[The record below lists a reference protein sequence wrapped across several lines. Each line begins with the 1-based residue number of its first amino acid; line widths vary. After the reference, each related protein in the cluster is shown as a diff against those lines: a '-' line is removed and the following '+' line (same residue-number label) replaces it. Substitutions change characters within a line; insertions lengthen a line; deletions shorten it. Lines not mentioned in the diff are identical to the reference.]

1 MHLEESS
8 RLISD
13 LYSAKTEQEV
23 CDVLEFMG
31 ESGDGVFVYPILDG
45 YKKYKNS
52 SVGCYFLWSMSL
64 LDYSNL
70 GEALDELLGNYD
82 IRRDHI
88 PMVLFFMAERNYS
101 SDVGDRM
108 AAMYLDSC
116 TDPEFRA
123 DFNLN
128 GIGLGC
134 VLGYLF
140 RENLLF
146 QYEGK
151 LRELVF
157 SKNSNPVEQ
166 AVALIYLLEIRQ
178 EEQLGFFIDNYFT
191 EIQNANM
198 EKGIAREIVFCDTN
212 NARKLKKLILEN
224 GDADAVAILE
234 KLGKKAGSFPS
245 DASENVIYSNAN
257 AVTKIGI
264 LRAQINNKTL
274 ASEEFGFAVFPGNEL
289 LIYLSHSADDR
300 EIFFSMCGDLLEVVG
315 DVSPDIKSHS
325 FDKKE
330 FLELPMDVAEDKEE
344 TLLARLISFLDS
356 HEIGDDYNLFG
367 FRQLVFALELMVK
380 HEEDENF
387 FQTLRRMGVEP
398 MYREKKWHSLHSFF
412 LNYYIQ
418 VLENMSKDMNRLTK
432 RSEESQTGA
441 G

>member
-1 MHLEESS
+1 MHPEESS

-45 YKKYKNS
+45 YKKYKS
-52 SVGCYFLWSMSL
+52 SSIGCYFLWSMSH

-82 IRRDHI
+82 VRIDHI

-101 SDVGDRM
+101 SDIGDRM

-116 TDPEFRA
+116 VDPEFRA

-128 GIGLGC
+128 GVGLWC
-134 VLGYLF
+134 VLGYLY
-140 RENLLF
+140 RENLLS

-157 SKNSNPVEQ
+157 SKNSSPVEQ
-166 AVALIYLLEIRQ
+166 AVALSYLLEIRQ

-191 EIQNANM
+191 EIQNANV
-198 EKGIAREIVFCDTN
+198 EKGIARKIVFCDTN

-224 GDADAVAILE
+224 GGADAVAILE
-234 KLGKKAGSFPS
+234 KLGKKAGSFPPN
-245 DASENVIYSNAN
+245 APENVIYSNAN

-274 ASEEFGFAVFPGNEL
+274 TSEEFGFAVFPGNEL
-289 LIYLSHSADDR
+289 LIYLSHSLDDQ
-300 EIFFSMCGDLLEVVG
+300 EIFFSMCGDLLEVIS
-315 DVSPDIKSHS
+315 DVNPDIKSHS

-330 FLELPMDVAEDKEE
+330 VLESPTDVAEDKEE

-356 HEIGDDYNLFG
+356 HEIVADYNFYG
-367 FRQLVFALELMVK
+367 FRQLVLALELMVE
-380 HEEDENF
+380 HEEDEKF

-398 MYREKKWHSLHSFF
+398 MYQEKKWHSLHSFF

-418 VLENMSKDMNRLTK
+418 VLENMSKDMNCLTK
-432 RSEESQTGA
+432 RSEESQTGVE
-441 G
+441 

>member
-1 MHLEESS
+1 
-8 RLISD
+8 
-13 LYSAKTEQEV
+13 
-23 CDVLEFMG
+23 
-31 ESGDGVFVYPILDG
+31 
-45 YKKYKNS
+45 
-52 SVGCYFLWSMSL
+52 
-64 LDYSNL
+64 
-70 GEALDELLGNYD
+70 
-82 IRRDHI
+82 
-88 PMVLFFMAERNYS
+88 
-101 SDVGDRM
+101 M

-116 TDPEFRA
+116 ADPEFRA

-128 GIGLGC
+128 GVGLWC
-134 VLGYLF
+134 VLGYLY
-140 RENLLF
+140 RENLLS

-166 AVALIYLLEIRQ
+166 AVTVSYLLEIRQ
-178 EEQLGFFIDNYFT
+178 EEQLGFFVGNYFT

-224 GDADAVAILE
+224 GGADAVAILE

-245 DASENVIYSNAN
+245 DAPENVIYSNAN

-274 ASEEFGFAVFPGNEL
+274 ASKEFGFAVFPGNEL

-300 EIFFSMCGDLLEVVG
+300 EIFFSMCGDLLEVVS
-315 DVSPDIKSHS
+315 DVNPDIKSHS

-330 FLELPMDVAEDKEE
+330 FPELPMDDVAEDKEKN
-344 TLLARLISFLDS
+344 LLARLISFLDS
-356 HEIGDDYNLFG
+356 HEIGDDYNFHG
-367 FRQLVFALELMVK
+367 FRQLVLALEMMVK
-380 HEEDENF
+380 HEEDEKF

-418 VLENMSKDMNRLTK
+418 ILENMSKDMNRLTK
-432 RSEESQTGA
+432 RSEESQA
-441 G
+441 GSG